1 MSNTQ
6 KHFCDHC
13 GDNCEVEFKVR
24 EAEYE
29 FKGKKITI
37 KERYPICLVCGHEV
51 YDEETGNETLMKLK
65 QKYYELQYNMTI
77 EDYKRIRL
85 NYNLNQEL
93 FAKILNWS
101 VSTVK
106 RYESGA
112 SLPDSTHIAIYR
124 VLLSN
129 PEAILNF
136 YDETKE
142 NLTKEERE
150 EIQESLN
157 FTLSINK
164 QEQKAIDLLKYIYET
179 GSLTEINGFSFF
191 KPKKLI
197 NLVIFYA
204 KREVLKTKLLKL
216 LWYTDFLYFKRYGK
230 SMTGTTYLNYQFGPV
245 PKKFNTMLG
254 TLEGINKISIFEEDN
269 VYEGY
274 TKIIINA
281 NEEFNQNIF
290 NNKELETIEY
300 VDSFFKD
307 FGSTGIANFSH
318 QEKGWLETEEY
329 QEISYYYAQ
338 YLNL

>member
-13 GDNCEVEFKVR
+13 GDNCEVKFKVR

-142 NLTKEERE
+142 NLTK
-150 EIQESLN
+150 
-157 FTLSINK
+157 
-164 QEQKAIDLLKYIYET
+164 
-179 GSLTEINGFSFF
+179 
-191 KPKKLI
+191 
-197 NLVIFYA
+197 
-204 KREVLKTKLLKL
+204 
-216 LWYTDFLYFKRYGK
+216 
-230 SMTGTTYLNYQFGPV
+230 
-245 PKKFNTMLG
+245 
-254 TLEGINKISIFEEDN
+254 
-269 VYEGY
+269 
-274 TKIIINA
+274 
-281 NEEFNQNIF
+281 
-290 NNKELETIEY
+290 
-300 VDSFFKD
+300 
-307 FGSTGIANFSH
+307 
-318 QEKGWLETEEY
+318 
-329 QEISYYYAQ
+329 
-338 YLNL
+338 